1 MLSPSPPPV
10 GSPCRFPFFLNC
22 EEADDGDGDGDDDDG
37 EGNGKGNGKADG
49 KGDGKAP
56 LLPPSLPPPLGPGR
70 GEPLLGDGDAA
81 QSSSGGDGM
90 SALAST
96 LLVLF
101 LLSTVLLAASLTLR
115 SMWRR
120 RKQGDPH
127 WWELRAVATIR
138 ALVAGA
144 THTARPAQAE
154 QSNQG
159 NAWLRRPASV
169 SKGSVRLGDGV
180 EYKADRLPNAAAAD
194 GAAAADAGEKKHRP
208 TADGAASA
216 MTRQL
221 IFPSMFAGDT
231 REWFYMGLTNLEH
244 GPVSSADLQR
254 MHGGGGVHDLT
265 YVWCDSMDGWLPL
278 GI

>member
-1 MLSPSPPPV
+1 MLRSPPPV

-101 LLSTVLLAASLTLR
+101 LLSTV
-115 SMWRR
+115 
-120 RKQGDPH
+120 P
-127 WWELRAVATIR
+127 
-138 ALVAGA
+138 
-144 THTARPAQAE
+144 
-154 QSNQG
+154 
-159 NAWLRRPASV
+159 
-169 SKGSVRLGDGV
+169 
-180 EYKADRLPNAAAAD
+180 
-194 GAAAADAGEKKHRP
+194 
-208 TADGAASA
+208 
-216 MTRQL
+216 
-221 IFPSMFAGDT
+221 
-231 REWFYMGLTNLEH
+231 
-244 GPVSSADLQR
+244 
-254 MHGGGGVHDLT
+254 
-265 YVWCDSMDGWLPL
+265 
-278 GI
+278 